1 MSGLLQKLPILAL
14 MLILLPQSHSVLGE
28 SPADSSRF
36 EWRTV
41 EPDPDDAQVSTRTRR
56 QPAQGQLAS
65 EPKMLDDQVPETRTT
80 DSEQSPPHSD
90 STKNRRIPLRARNRS
105 VQTVDIPQL
114 AVRHRANLFKDDG
127 ITPLVRRAGYSTVTT
142 QIPVAQGSPDAE
154 YAINSTAPITSGAV
168 FSAIWL
174 NDDSSARRVD
184 YATGQFDAGQVGYLD
199 EPLMQAPLIP
209 PPPAPAGELVPVP
222 ENGSS
227 IGIGESPITAIPQPL
242 YEERPRRSGRR
253 FHFMGADEV
262 SHQEPGIGQERV
274 QFAPFE
280 MDVTQPS
287 NYWLIRVDAA
297 SGLQSPDRG
306 AYFWSRPTSGAQNSV
321 NYQDLRFINET
332 GSDSFSV
339 MTEIP
344 VRAVQYNTTGGGDGG
359 IGDMK
364 VATKVRFIN
373 GKHWQLTQISRM
385 YINTGNLTKGL
396 GAGHLSIEPGLLAR
410 YQVNPDTYLHGE
422 AKLWFPMGA
431 NPMVAGQV
439 LRYGVGVSH
448 VLYETDT
455 FAILPTLEMVAF
467 QYLGGHSTYVNTTTP
482 FTTSTVS
489 NNGDVALNVINGARF
504 VFGPPGDLGLFELG
518 ISGMFGLGTNK
529 YLDGMLR
536 VDLKFNY

>member
-1 MSGLLQKLPILAL
+1 MSGLRQKLPVLAL
-14 MLILLPQSHSVLGE
+14 MLILLPQSHTAQGE
-28 SPADSSRF
+28 SPVDSSRF
-36 EWRTV
+36 EWRTIKA
-41 EPDPDDAQVSTRTRR
+41 DSDDAESKPRR
-56 QPAQGQLAS
+56 QPAQSQLAS
-65 EPKMLDDQVPETRTT
+65 EQDMLDDQVPETRTT
-80 DSEQSPPHSD
+80 ESD
-90 STKNRRIPLRARNRS
+90 SSRTDPKMDRRTPPRTGNRS
-105 VQTVDIPQL
+105 VQTVDFPQSN
-114 AVRHRANLFKDDG
+114 VRQRANWFEDDG
-127 ITPLVRRAGYSTVTT
+127 ITQLVRRARYNTVSTR
-142 QIPVAQGSPDAE
+142 IPVLQNRTDVE
-154 YAINSTAPITSGAV
+154 YSIDSTAPITSSEV
-168 FSAIWL
+168 FSAVWL
-174 NDDSSARRVD
+174 DGDVSARRVD
-184 YATGQFDAGQVGYLD
+184 FATGQVRYLEDPFMQV
-199 EPLMQAPLIP
+199 PLVP
-209 PPPAPAGELVPVP
+209 PPPTPAGELVPVP
-222 ENGSS
+222 DNDSS
-227 IGIGESPITAIPQPL
+227 RGFVESPITAIPQPL
-242 YEERPRRSGRR
+242 YEEPPRNLNRR
-253 FHFMGADEV
+253 FRFMGPDEA

-321 NYQDLRFINET
+321 DYQDLRFINET
-332 GSDSFSV
+332 GTDSFSV

-359 IGDMK
+359 LGDMK

-373 GKHWQLTQISRM
+373 GKKWQLTQISRM
-385 YINTGNLTKGL
+385 YINTGSLTKGL
-396 GAGHLSIEPGLLAR
+396 GAGHLSLEPGILAR

-422 AKLWFPMGA
+422 AKLWFPLGA
-431 NPMVAGQV
+431 NPLVAGQV

-482 FTTSTVS
+482 FSTSTVS
-489 NNGDVALNVINGARF
+489 NNGDVAVNVINGARF